1 MDSNE
6 QSLYNNIFEVI
17 FWIIDAGFRGYFRGR
32 SSKYHVSFSYQSLQ
46 FFGGL
51 HNADITEILS
61 MDMRMV
67 CRDDIQAK
75 MRFRT

>member
-6 QSLYNNIFEVI
+6 QSLYNNTFEVI

-32 SSKYHVSFSYQSLQ
+32 PSKYHISFSYQSLQ

-51 HNADITEILS
+51 HDADITEILS
-61 MDMRMV
+61 MDTRMV
-67 CRDDIQAK
+67 CRDDA
-75 MRFRT
+75 